1 MDMTPVR
8 YPSIEEMRMLRAI
21 LVSTTMEA
29 ALRGE
34 YGGSFH
40 GFRVLARRVG
50 GSPQLT
56 TPRVTVE
63 VRCGSVMVARR
74 DFDVG
79 SK

>member
-1 MDMTPVR
+1 
-8 YPSIEEMRMLRAI
+8 MLRAI
-21 LVSTTMEA
+21 VVSATMEA

-56 TPRVTVE
+56 TPRVSVE
-63 VRCGSVMVARR
+63 VRCGSVVLALR

-79 SK
+79 PK